1 MKKKFWMKAVT
12 AVSTLGLLA
21 GVAGCSAPGA
31 SGGSSNGSSS
41 NNSSGNG
48 GSGQA
53 VTLTFLHWRGE
64 DVPEFKK
71 IIAQFHQKYPNINVQ
86 MQVIPSNQY
95 IAQAQADLTGAKGAD
110 VFASFPGAEFNAISK
125 AGLYVNLSNQS
136 FLSNFK
142 SALIKAGQSNGQQLA
157 VPYQV
162 VFNMPVYNQKLF
174 SQLGLKPPTTWNGFL
189 QVCQTLK
196 SHGDI
201 PIVFAGKVT
210 AGQFFNDMVM
220 NNVPDPNVFTGLL
233 TGKSKLT
240 DPGFMK
246 TFEQL
251 STLAKDGYF
260 QKGPLGTS
268 QDAATAIFAEG
279 KSGMLALGSYQ
290 EASVNSDNNSAFPMG
305 LMAPITTSNPQYQ
318 GIDTTTFMLGV
329 NKNSKHIKQAEEFV
343 AFLSEPKI
351 ASEYANATDQMVTV
365 NGVDYTSPQLKAMAP
380 LLDKPLR
387 FQPMYTLTNQQVVE
401 AVTSAVEDVVSGMAP
416 AQAAQKG
423 QKAIDQALSQK

>member
-1 MKKKFWMKAVT
+1 MKKKFWIKTVT
-12 AVSTLGLLA
+12 ALSTLGLLV

-31 SGGSSNGSSS
+31 SGGSGSSS
-41 NNSSGNG
+41 NNSSGSGGNG
-48 GSGQA
+48 QS

-71 IIAQFHQKYPNINVQ
+71 IIAQFHQQYPNINVQ

-95 IAQAQADLTGAKGAD
+95 IAQAQADLTGSNGAD
-110 VFASFPGAEFNAISK
+110 VFTSFPGAEFSAISQ
-125 AGLYVNLSNQS
+125 AGLYVDLSNQP
-136 FLSNFK
+136 FLSNYK
-142 SALIKAGQSNGQQLA
+142 PALITAGQLNGQQLA

-174 SQLGLKPPTTWNGFL
+174 SQLGLKPPTDWNGFL

-196 SHGDI
+196 AYGDI
-201 PIVFAGKVT
+201 PIVFAGKVS

-220 NNVPDPNVFTGLL
+220 NNVPDPKVFSGLL
-233 TGKSKLT
+233 TGKTKLT
-240 DPGFMK
+240 DPGFMQ
-246 TFEQL
+246 TFQQL
-251 STLAKDGYF
+251 STLEKDGYF

-268 QDAATAIFAEG
+268 QDAATAIFAQG

-290 EASVNSDNNSAFPMG
+290 EASVNQDNNNAFSMG
-305 LMAPITTSNPQYQ
+305 LMAPITTANPKYQ

-329 NKNSKHIKQAEEFV
+329 NKNSKYIKQAEEFV

-365 NGVDYTSPQLKAMAP
+365 NGVTYTSPQLKAMAP
-380 LLDKPLR
+380 LLDQPLR

-401 AVTSAVEDVVSGMAP
+401 AVTTAVEDVVSGMNP
-416 AQAAQKG
+416 ATAAQKG
-423 QKAIDQALSQK
+423 QQAIDQALSQK